1 MTVTRLSP
9 NADQIILLFFEKFGC
24 SYLPERPT
32 FKMIQQHRRW
42 TQALKEL
49 IQVRKDQIEKG
60 NSESYGRDL
69 LGLMMLAADEDA
81 SDLHRGG
88 NANFD
93 MQSLIGECKTFYFA
107 GHETTSTLLTWT
119 LMLLG
124 THTEWQDQAR
134 AEVLEVCSDRPV
146 DADAIGKLKV
156 VRLLHR
162 AHRLSSFFSSTNK
175 IKETAPQASS
185 WKISSV
191 LGAIS

>member
-1 MTVTRLSP
+1 
-9 NADQIILLFFEKFGC
+9 
-24 SYLPERPT
+24 
-32 FKMIQQHRRW
+32 MIQQHGRW

-60 NSESYGRDL
+60 NIESYSQDL

-81 SDLHRGG
+81 SADLHRGG
-88 NANFD
+88 NATFD

-119 LMLLG
+119 VVLLG
-124 THTEWQDQAR
+124 AHTEWQDRAR
-134 AEVLEVCSDRPV
+134 AEVLEVCGDRPV

-162 AHRLSSFFSSTNK
+162 AHHLSTFSVQPTKSTR
-175 IKETAPQASS
+175 
-185 WKISSV
+185 
-191 LGAIS
+191 